1 MDAMSKGSTVAAHGL
16 TAFSR
21 RHLLKLTSGAGAFA
35 ASLAAARA
43 QTPYPSRPVHVLLG
57 FAAGG
62 ASDVIGRLMS
72 QWLSEKLGQP
82 FVFDNRP
89 GAASNIATELVAKE
103 APDGYSLL
111 WCTSANANNA
121 TLYQNLN
128 FNFIRD
134 FAPVGGTFRV
144 PNVLEVHPSVP
155 VATVPEFIAYA
166 KANPGKLNFASG
178 GIGATQHMAAE
189 LFMFMTGVEMR
200 HVPYRGSAPALIDLL
215 SGQVQVMFDLMP
227 ASIGYIR
234 ADKLRALAVTTA
246 TRSEA
251 LPDLPPISDFV
262 PGYEASTWNGVVAPK
277 STPAEVIDKLNGAI
291 NAGLADAAIKARLA
305 DLGATPLPMSSAEF
319 GKLVVDETEKWA
331 KVIKFAGIQ
340 AN

>member
-1 MDAMSKGSTVAAHGL
+1 MSIGSTAETHGL

-21 RHLLKLTSGAGAFA
+21 RHLLKLASGVGALA
-35 ASLAAARA
+35 ASFPVARA

-134 FAPVGGTFRV
+134 FAPVAGTFRV

-155 VATVPEFIAYA
+155 VTSVPEFIAYA

-189 LFMFMTGVEMR
+189 LFMFMTGIEMR

-234 ADKLRALAVTTA
+234 AGKLHALAVTTA

-251 LPDLPPISDFV
+251 LPDLPSIGEFV

-277 STPAEVIDKLNGAI
+277 GTPAEAIDRLNGAI

-305 DLGATPLPMSSAEF
+305 DLGATPLPISPADF
-319 GKLVVDETEKWA
+319 GKMLVDETEKWA
-331 KVIKFAGIQ
+331 KVIKFAGIR